1 MIALPFEEVKP
12 NILDFNLIQVKCMK
26 KSFTATSLMII
37 RRLLRILNIHGY
49 KKMWLIITKPE
60 SLSVIVQGH
69 YVARDLES
77 IVEVL
82 RQAID
87 FDIPRWFQRYQK
99 NIVWTFIYVQWDLRV
114 INDIW
119 SVIKILMKKRR
130 PSK

>member
-1 MIALPFEEVKP
+1 
-12 NILDFNLIQVKCMK
+12 
-26 KSFTATSLMII
+26 MII